1 MEELKKLIL
10 EQAQVNAAQA
20 RQITAL
26 SDRVAALEK
35 ASPGPQVARVV
46 DALNEFGAMWA
57 KLQQNQ
63 TRTDRPI
70 EPWRPV

>member
-1 MEELKKLIL
+1 MEELKKLVL
-10 EQAQVNAAQA
+10 EQAQMNAAQA

-35 ASPGPQVARVV
+35 ASAGTQVSRLV
-46 DALNEFGAMWA
+46 DAFNQFGAMWA
-57 KLQQNQ
+57 RLSQNQ
-63 TRTDRPI
+63 TRTNQPI